1 MRVNEGSTSF
11 EGIGHQQLRLIV
23 YARHVATL
31 WCAWRLAMGIEALHK
46 LLVVAELHS
55 VLLVPPTPGKDAW
68 PWPASPIVSNDGLPA
83 LWWVQ
88 GTVHAT
94 PVTDGKNVHLLGAMD
109 HRGWPVLALVAQ
121 GGFGRNASNTLVV
134 PVAAR
139 AMASVE
145 LVACEAVAARR
156 IAASRARR
164 QAAEGVPRR

>member
-1 MRVNEGSTSF
+1 MLYIIYHYIIYYLLYISIVNSNYS
-11 EGIGHQQLRLIV
+11 IP
-23 YARHVATL
+23 A
-31 WCAWRLAMGIEALHK
+31 
-46 LLVVAELHS
+46 
-55 VLLVPPTPGKDAW
+55 TPGKDAG
-68 PWPASPIVSNDGLPA
+68 PWPAPPIVSDDGLPA
-83 LWWVQ
+83 LGWVQ